1 MVYSIFSIWKGLRKK
16 RSDKRKG
23 VAELMRHVSMNF
35 TLLMRFLGQ
44 KWNKSDF
51 QKKITTWNPIMKI
64 YPILNNLG
72 KGKYVF
78 IFILNERAVG
88 RFCGASVVLLCVAF
102 PE

>member
-1 MVYSIFSIWKGLRKK
+1 
-16 RSDKRKG
+16 
-23 VAELMRHVSMNF
+23 MNF
-35 TLLMRFLGQ
+35 TRLMQFFCQ

-64 YPILNNLG
+64 HPILNKPG

-88 RFCGASVVLLCVAF
+88 IDLKIKKIFA
-102 PE
+102 